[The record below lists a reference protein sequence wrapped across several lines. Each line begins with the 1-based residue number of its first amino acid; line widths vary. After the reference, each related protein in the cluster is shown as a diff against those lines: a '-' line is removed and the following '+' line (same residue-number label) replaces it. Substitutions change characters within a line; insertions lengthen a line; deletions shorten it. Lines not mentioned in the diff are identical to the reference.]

1 MMPIYNIGV
10 LRDLNTIQSYPLG
23 FTVFAMRVVI
33 FTILVSPFFLG
44 ILILFSSHFAGNFNL
59 QIRPYCYPKT
69 FPISAH
75 INLFFL
81 PIATPSPP
89 FVVVPII
96 SFFSLSHS
104 LFVPILAVVFLAKKT
119 HFSSLKNHV
128 FGCPQLAFKNLFWC
142 LAKSSPSWPIMVVCR
157 PKPPLGATEFY
168 YFYHLFPKS
177 F

>member
-1 MMPIYNIGV
+1 MMPIYNIRV

-33 FTILVSPFFLG
+33 FTILVSPFFLS

-75 INLFFL
+75 INLFFCLL
-81 PIATPSPP
+81 PPP
-89 FVVVPII
+89 
-96 SFFSLSHS
+96 LLHS
-104 LFVPILAVVFLAKKT
+104 WC
-119 HFSSLKNHV
+119 LKNHV